1 MKNLVFFDV
10 DETLVTKDENGY
22 LIPESTTLAL
32 KLLRRNGNLCFI
44 NSGRT
49 IAGMEDI
56 ILDIGVDGFVCGCGT
71 YICIKDKILFS
82 RTIPHELGNE
92 LIKDL
97 IQCRLELVLEGQS
110 SIYYIDM
117 PHKTRIRDFK
127 EDHQKTFP
135 GICKIL
141 PPEDAYNLSFDK
153 FCICT
158 SPGCDFEYFHNK
170 YNKEFDFI
178 DRGNNFF
185 EIVPRGCSKATGM
198 KFLMDYYNIPVQNT
212 YAIGDSTN
220 DLPMINFA
228 GTGIV
233 MGNSPACVTCHADY
247 VTGSILEDGIY
258 NAMEHYKLI

>member
-49 IAGMEDI
+49 IAGMENI

-82 RTIPHELGNE
+82 RTIPHCLGNE

-97 IQCRLELVLEGQS
+97 IKCRLEWVLEGQNS
-110 SIYYIDM
+110 LYYIDM
-117 PHKTRIRDFK
+117 PHKTRIRYFK

-141 PPEDAYNLSFDK
+141 PPENAQDLSFDK

-185 EIVPRGCSKATGM
+185 EIVPSGCSKATGM
-198 KFLMDYYNIPVQNT
+198 KFLMDYYNIPVQKT
-212 YAIGDSTN
+212 DAIGDSTN

-247 VTGSILEDGIY
+247 VTSSILEDGIY
-258 NAMEHYKLI
+258 NAMKHYKLI